1 MITRIG
7 NISQQ
12 ALAYG
17 KSDVKREKESPC
29 KLESIKAGEKQRK
42 LLLSIMSDLPADDEV
57 YTHNFD

>member
-12 ALAYG
+12 TLAYG

-29 KLESIKAGEKQRK
+29 KLESIKVGEKQRK
-42 LLLSIMSDLPADDEV
+42 LLLSIMSDLPADDEQ